1 MPVFLKKAARH
12 FTEAERAGLI
22 FHLASNPEAGDVMP
36 ETGGIRKIRWAIR
49 GRGKSGGVRVIYYFH
64 NEAMPLIVLDLF
76 AKNEKANLSRAERN
90 ALRSLMPEIVQQYRS
105 SKETK

>member
-36 ETGGIRKIRWAIR
+36 ENGRRSEDPLGRKRPGQER
-49 GRGKSGGVRVIYYFH
+49 RSPG
-64 NEAMPLIVLDLF
+64 DLLF
-76 AKNEKANLSRAERN
+76 
-90 ALRSLMPEIVQQYRS
+90 P
-105 SKETK
+105 